1 LAIGLSDFADV
12 AEVKDLAKRETTAI
26 CVRCRSRGILST
38 PATRFAKVDVVYAV
52 CASAWRKGSQCVLG
66 TGNKYDALTTFDVVP
81 MHAQCRK
88 RYGLGCNLQSFA
100 IVSSSRGGAMLPMPL
115 PSRTIAFERSMAAA
129 S

>member
-1 LAIGLSDFADV
+1 MPEQKQSEYVVLAIGLSDFADV

-88 RYGLGCNLQSFA
+88 RYGLGCNLQSGRHGC
-100 IVSSSRGGAMLPMPL
+100 IEYVCHRV
-115 PSRTIAFERSMAAA
+115 E
-129 S
+129 